1 VSFAIFASEVC
12 PGENSIA
19 FQDIKFSL
27 LLYTVGVMTTRTWF
41 SLMRPGDA
49 WPTTGT
55 RKGRYSVACRLPA
68 IHRENNDFQFN
79 CGLMRRMIRA
89 AELFV
94 GLRYLR
100 ARRQT
105 RFVSFITFISLA
117 GIALG
122 VAALIVILSV
132 MNGFEGELRERLLSM
147 TAHGHVSGQSGQIED
162 WQEVRQQVGDVPGV
176 IAMAPLIEMEGMI
189 RTGRSLN
196 GVLIHGVHP
205 DAEAQVSGRTINF
218 VEGSLDVLETVDKGI
233 ILGRFLAIE
242 LGVRIGD
249 GVVLLIPRPAANGS
263 LEPVLE
269 RFTVRGVFEAGVQD
283 HDSSLALV
291 HIDDAAHLLSIGDN
305 VNALRFLGDD
315 VMNAPAISAELVGR
329 LGSEYVASDWTIENE
344 SYFRAIRLEKM
355 MMSLLLSLIIGVA
368 AFNIVA
374 SLVMVVTDKTTD
386 IAILRTL
393 GMGPGDVVGVFF
405 IQGAVIG
412 WLGVFLGVLSGAL
425 LAINVPTVVPFLESL
440 FGFQIMP
447 GDVYYVTAIPSVL
460 ETQDVVVIGVGAF
473 VLTSL
478 ATLYPARR
486 AALVNPAVALRY
498 E

>member
-1 VSFAIFASEVC
+1 
-12 PGENSIA
+12 
-19 FQDIKFSL
+19 
-27 LLYTVGVMTTRTWF
+27 M
-41 SLMRPGDA
+41 
-49 WPTTGT
+49 
-55 RKGRYSVACRLPA
+55 
-68 IHRENNDFQFN
+68 IH
-79 CGLMRRMIRA
+79 A

-100 ARRQT
+100 AKRKT
-105 RFVSFITFISLA
+105 RFVSFITLISLA

-132 MNGFEGELRERLLSM
+132 MNGFEGELRDRLLSM
-147 TAHGHVSGQSGQIED
+147 TAHGYVTGSDGTVSD
-162 WQEVRQQVGDVPGV
+162 WRELQERVKENPGIV
-176 IAMAPLIEMEGMI
+176 AAAPLVEMEGMI
-189 RTGRSLN
+189 RTGRSLTGVMVH
-196 GVLIHGVHP
+196 GVLP
-205 DAEAQVSGRTINF
+205 EAEREVSGRTINF
-218 VEGSLDVLETVDKGI
+218 VDGSLDVLVPGQRSI
-233 ILGRFLAIE
+233 VLGRFLAID

-249 GVVLLIPRPAANGS
+249 GVVVLIPRPDGNGG

-269 RFTVRGVFEAGVQD
+269 RYIVRGVFEAGVQD
-283 HDSSLALV
+283 HDATLALV
-291 HIDDAAHLLSIGDN
+291 HQEDASRLLSIGDR
-305 VNALRFLGDD
+305 VSAIRFLTDD
-315 VMNAPAISAELVGR
+315 VMSAPLVSSQLAGELGVGYR
-329 LGSEYVASDWTIENE
+329 TSDWTVENE

-393 GMGPGDVVGVFF
+393 GMGPGDVVRVFF

-412 WLGVFLGVLSGAL
+412 WLGVFLGVAAGVL
-425 LAINVPTVVPFLESL
+425 LAINVPTVVPFLEQL
-440 FGFQIMP
+440 LGFQIMP
-447 GDVYYVTAIPSVL
+447 GDVYYVTAIPSIL
-460 ETQDVVVIGVGAF
+460 EMEDVTIIAVAAF

-486 AALVNPAVALRY
+486 AAHVNPAIALRY